1 MEKTYIPRWAID
13 GPLDFEY
20 RHYNL
25 LAEIARLKLEL
36 KEGKLSSTLKRVD
49 DTLDY
54 IYQYDAEHMLL
65 DENFSNFD
73 LTGINLFHVEL
84 ENSSSSTEQDEILD
98 RLFDEAIQHF
108 EDLYSHIREIWREI
122 ELGVHI
128 SYVPN
133 RRYFINDGF
142 VFITSADNK
151 LYSYYFNRPTKYQ
164 IDWRSFKLEHLNTV
178 KYTKETYLKQL
189 KDINAAETEKIIFK
203 VECNSSTLI
212 EGFALDVIKS
222 MLYATLKKD
231 YSF

>member
-1 MEKTYIPRWAID
+1 MEKTYIPKWAID

-36 KEGKLSSTLKRVD
+36 KEGKLSSTLKKVD

-54 IYQYDAEHMLL
+54 LYRYDAEHMLL

-73 LTGINLFHVEL
+73 LTGINLFDFEL
-84 ENSSSSTEQDEILD
+84 ENSSSSIEQDEILD

-108 EDLYSHIREIWREI
+108 EDLHSHIREIWREI
-122 ELGVHI
+122 EIGIRI

-151 LYSYYFNRPTKYQ
+151 LHSYYFNRPTKYQ

-178 KYTKETYLKQL
+178 KYTKEVYLQQL
-189 KDINAAETEKIIFK
+189 EDINAAETEKIIFK

-212 EGFALDVIKS
+212 EGFALEVIKS
-222 MLYATLKKD
+222 MLYTTLKKD